1 MIIGADDRI
10 LVNDTT
16 IFPYSA
22 VVRVEVD
29 FNGDGIF
36 EVAGSGAMIGANDV
50 LTAGHLLWNPDY
62 GFAKNIM
69 VVPAE
74 AGTFAPFGSA
84 LGQTWTVPPEYVSSG
99 GSVDFDIGVINL
111 STNIGI
117 STGWFGLEPVS
128 ALTVT
133 NSVVTLASYP
143 TDLTGGEFQY
153 TSSDNVDSVIG
164 NALLYNGAL
173 DMYFGSSGGPLW
185 WQSSAGSYI
194 VGVNTFQTVDGLYNG
209 GTMLTN
215 DFFNR
220 VVAWSNDSPSNTII
234 VGTDGDDTLAGS
246 SGADIIR
253 GLLGR
258 DIIYGGNG
266 ADLIY
271 GNQGDDTI
279 DNTATETAG
288 NDTIY
293 GGQGNDIIG
302 APGAIG
308 NDLIYG
314 NFHDDT
320 IQGGAGNDTIY
331 GGQGNDFLH
340 EQAGMDTNS
349 DLMFGN
355 LGADTFDFSAFSASG
370 QTTATA
376 DRIAAFST
384 AQGDKVE
391 IDVTGTMEF
400 LAISNPSVNSVETA
414 ITVANSVNAFG
425 TADVVFVAGGTN
437 GYLLVDQNDSGA
449 FGSATDFAL
458 VLQNVTSLSASD
470 IIAI

>member
-1 MIIGADDRI
+1 VIIGADDRI
-10 LVNDTT
+10 LVSNTT
-16 IFPYSA
+16 IYPYSA
-22 VVRVEVD
+22 VVRIAVD

-36 EVAGSGAMIGANDV
+36 DTAGSGAMIGANDV
-50 LTAGHLLWNPDY
+50 LTAGHLLWNPEY

-69 VVPAE
+69 VMPAE
-74 AGTFAPFGSA
+74 AGTYEPFGSA
-84 LGQTWTVPPEYVSSG
+84 FGQTWTVPPEYVSSG
-99 GSVDFDIGVINL
+99 GSIDFDIGVINL
-111 STNIGI
+111 STNIGF
-117 STGWFGLEPVS
+117 STGWFALQPVS
-128 ALTVT
+128 AQTVT
-133 NSVVTLASYP
+133 DSVVTLASYP
-143 TDLTGGEFQY
+143 SDLTGGEYQY
-153 TSSDNVDSVIG
+153 TSSDKVDAVIG

-185 WQSSAGSYI
+185 WQMNGGFYI

-220 VVAWSNDSPSNTII
+220 VVAWSNDSPTNTII
-234 VGTDGDDTLAGS
+234 AGTDGDDTLVGS
-246 SGADIIR
+246 SGPDIIR
-253 GLLGR
+253 GLFGR
-258 DIIYGGNG
+258 DIISGGDG
-266 ADLIY
+266 ADIIY
-271 GNQGDDTI
+271 GNPGDDTI
-279 DNTATETAG
+279 DNTPPGAAG

-293 GGQGNDIIG
+293 GGQGNDSIG

-308 NDLIYG
+308 DDLIYG
-314 NFHDDT
+314 NLQDDT

-331 GGQGNDFLH
+331 AGQGNDFLR

-355 LGADTFDFSAFSASG
+355 LGADTFDFSALNASG

-384 AQGDKVE
+384 AQGDKIEV
-391 IDVTGTMEF
+391 DVTGTMEF
-400 LAISNPSVNSVETA
+400 LAISNPSVNSVEAA
-414 ITVANSVNAFG
+414 IATANSVNAFG

-437 GYLLVDQNDSGA
+437 GYLLADQNDSGT
-449 FGSATDFAL
+449 FGSASDFAL

>member
-1 MIIGADDRI
+1 VIIGADDRI
-10 LVNDTT
+10 LVSNTT

-22 VVRVEVD
+22 VVRVAVD

-36 EVAGSGAMIGANDV
+36 DTAGSGAMIGANDV
-50 LTAGHLLWNPDY
+50 LTAGHLLWNPQY

-69 VVPAE
+69 VMPAE
-74 AGTFAPFGSA
+74 AGAYEPFGSA

-99 GSVDFDIGVINL
+99 GGVDYDIGVINL
-111 STNIGI
+111 STNIGF

-128 ALTVT
+128 AQTVT
-133 NSVVTLASYP
+133 HSVVTLASYP
-143 TDLTGGEFQY
+143 SDLTGGEFQY
-153 TSSDNVDSVIG
+153 TSSDNVDAVIG

-185 WQSSAGSYI
+185 WQMNGGFYI

-220 VVAWSNDSPSNTII
+220 VLAWSNDSPTNTII
-234 VGTDGDDTLAGS
+234 AGTDGDDTLVGS
-246 SGADIIR
+246 SGQDIIR

-258 DIIYGGNG
+258 DVISGGDG

-271 GNQGDDTI
+271 GNPGDDTI
-279 DNTATETAG
+279 DNTAPGAAG

-293 GGQGNDIIG
+293 GGQGNDVIG

-308 NDLIYG
+308 NDVIYG
-314 NFHDDT
+314 NFHNDT
-320 IQGGAGNDTIY
+320 IQGGDGDDTIY

-355 LGADTFDFSAFSASG
+355 LGADSFDFSALNASG

-384 AQGDKVE
+384 AQGDKIE

-400 LAISNPSVNSVETA
+400 LAISNPSVNSVEAA
-414 ITVANSVNAFG
+414 IAAANSGNAFG

-437 GYLLVDQNDSGA
+437 GFLLVDQNGGGT
-449 FGSATDFAL
+449 FGSATDFAI

>member
-1 MIIGADDRI
+1 VIIGADDRI
-10 LVNDTT
+10 LVSNTT
-16 IFPYSA
+16 IYPYSA
-22 VVRVEVD
+22 VVRIAVD

-36 EVAGSGAMIGANDV
+36 DTAGSGAMIGANDV
-50 LTAGHLLWNPDY
+50 LTAGHLLWNPEY

-69 VVPAE
+69 VMPAE
-74 AGTFAPFGSA
+74 AGTYEPFGSA
-84 LGQTWTVPPEYVSSG
+84 FGQTWTVPPEYVSSG
-99 GSVDFDIGVINL
+99 GSIDFDIGVINL
-111 STNIGI
+111 STNIGF
-117 STGWFGLEPVS
+117 STGWFALQPVS
-128 ALTVT
+128 AQTVT
-133 NSVVTLASYP
+133 DSVVTLASYP
-143 TDLTGGEFQY
+143 SDLTGGEYQY
-153 TSSDNVDSVIG
+153 TSSDKVDAVIG

-185 WQSSAGSYI
+185 WQMNGGFYI

-220 VVAWSNDSPSNTII
+220 VVAWSNDSSTNTII
-234 VGTDGDDTLAGS
+234 AGTDGDDTLVGS
-246 SGADIIR
+246 SGPDIIR
-253 GLLGR
+253 GLFGR
-258 DIIYGGNG
+258 DIISGGDG
-266 ADLIY
+266 ADIIY
-271 GNQGDDTI
+271 GNPGDDTI
-279 DNTATETAG
+279 DNTPPGAAG

-293 GGQGNDIIG
+293 GGQGNDSIG

-308 NDLIYG
+308 DDLIYG
-314 NFHDDT
+314 NLQDDT

-331 GGQGNDFLH
+331 AGQGNDFLR

-355 LGADTFDFSAFSASG
+355 LGADTFDFSALNASG

-384 AQGDKVE
+384 AQGDKIEV
-391 IDVTGTMEF
+391 DVTGTMEF
-400 LAISNPSVNSVETA
+400 LAISNPSVNSVEAA
-414 ITVANSVNAFG
+414 IATANSVNAFG

-437 GYLLVDQNDSGA
+437 GYLLADQNDSGT
-449 FGSATDFAL
+449 FGSASDFAL

>member
-1 MIIGADDRI
+1 VIIGADDRI
-10 LVNDTT
+10 LVSNTT
-16 IFPYSA
+16 IYPYSA
-22 VVRVEVD
+22 VVRIAVD

-36 EVAGSGAMIGANDV
+36 DTAGSGAMIGANDV
-50 LTAGHLLWNPDY
+50 LTAGHLLWNPEY

-69 VVPAE
+69 VMPAE
-74 AGTFAPFGSA
+74 AGTYEPFGSA
-84 LGQTWTVPPEYVSSG
+84 FGQTWTVPPEYVSSG
-99 GSVDFDIGVINL
+99 GSIDFDIGVINL
-111 STNIGI
+111 STNIGF
-117 STGWFGLEPVS
+117 STGWFALQPVS
-128 ALTVT
+128 AQTVT
-133 NSVVTLASYP
+133 DSVVTLASYP
-143 TDLTGGEFQY
+143 SDLTGGEYQY
-153 TSSDNVDSVIG
+153 TSSDKVDAVIG

-185 WQSSAGSYI
+185 WQMNGGFYI

-220 VVAWSNDSPSNTII
+220 VVAWSNDSPTNTII
-234 VGTDGDDTLAGS
+234 AGTDGDDTLVGS
-246 SGADIIR
+246 SGPDIIR
-253 GLLGR
+253 GLFGR
-258 DIIYGGNG
+258 DIISGGDG
-266 ADLIY
+266 ADIIY
-271 GNQGDDTI
+271 GNPGDDTI
-279 DNTATETAG
+279 DNTPPGAAG

-293 GGQGNDIIG
+293 GGQGNDSIG

-308 NDLIYG
+308 DDLIYG
-314 NFHDDT
+314 NLQDDT

-331 GGQGNDFLH
+331 AGQGNDFLR

-355 LGADTFDFSAFSASG
+355 LGADTFDFSALNASG

-384 AQGDKVE
+384 AQGDKIEV
-391 IDVTGTMEF
+391 DVTGTMEF
-400 LAISNPSVNSVETA
+400 LAISNPSVNSVEAA
-414 ITVANSVNAFG
+414 IATANSVNAFG

-437 GYLLVDQNDSGA
+437 GYLQADQNDSGT
-449 FGSATDFAL
+449 FGSASDFAL

>member
-1 MIIGADDRI
+1 MCRRFKGPFVIIGTDDRK
-10 LVNDTT
+10 LVSDTT

-22 VVRVEVD
+22 VVRVVVD

-36 EVAGSGAMIGANDV
+36 DTAGSGAMIGANDV
-50 LTAGHLLWNPDY
+50 LTAGHLLWNSQY

-69 VVPAE
+69 VLPAE
-74 AGTFAPFGSA
+74 AGSDVPFGSA
-84 LGQTWTVPPEYVSSG
+84 VGQTWTVPPEYVSSG

-111 STNIGI
+111 STNIGV
-117 STGWFGLEPVS
+117 STGWFGLQPVS
-128 ALTVT
+128 AQTVT
-133 NSVVTLASYP
+133 NSTVTLDSYP
-143 TDLTGGEFQY
+143 TDLTGGQYQY
-153 TSSDNVDSVIG
+153 TSSDKVDAVVG

-185 WQSSAGSYI
+185 WQMNGGFYI
-194 VGVNTFQTVDGLYNG
+194 VGVNTFQTTDGLYNG

-220 VVAWSNDSPSNTII
+220 VVAWSNDSPTNTII
-234 VGTDGDDTLAGS
+234 AGTDGDDTLAGS
-246 SGADIIR
+246 SGPDIIR

-258 DIIYGGNG
+258 DIISGGDG

-271 GNQGDDTI
+271 GNQGDDS
-279 DNTATETAG
+279 
-288 NDTIY
+288 
-293 GGQGNDIIG
+293 IG
-302 APGAIG
+302 VFGASG

-314 NFHDDT
+314 NFHNDT
-320 IQGGAGNDTIY
+320 IQGGDGNDTIY

-355 LGADTFDFSAFSASG
+355 LGADTFDFSALNASG

-384 AQGDKVE
+384 AQGDKIE

-400 LAISNPSVNSVETA
+400 IAISNPSVNSVEAA
-414 ITVANSVNAFG
+414 IAAAN
-425 TADVVFVAGGTN
+425 
-437 GYLLVDQNDSGA
+437 
-449 FGSATDFAL
+449 
-458 VLQNVTSLSASD
+458 
-470 IIAI
+470 